1 MDRAKKIIRLNYW
14 GKATDDE
21 PFLSLLNNPG
31 EARLGVGNK
40 SFISI
45 KKDQISMSGGTP
57 STISIQGLSSSMKYA
72 GMIQDLPFPLSIMPT
87 TPYNPFPKQLI
98 IPPLADLLEV
108 AGQAAALASS
118 LAGF

>member
-1 MDRAKKIIRLNYW
+1 MDRAKKVIRLHYW
-14 GKATDDE
+14 GKSQDDE
-21 PFLSLLNNPG
+21 PFVSLLDNPG
-31 EARLGVGNK
+31 ELRMGVGGK

-87 TPYNPFPKQLI
+87 TMATPFPKQMI
-98 IPPLADLLEV
+98 VPPLADLLSTIS
-108 AGQAAALASS
+108 QAAVIASS
-118 LAGF
+118 LAGV